1 MQWLRGHPL
10 KNLKT
15 SVNSS
20 KMSQTDEIQLALA
33 LALNSHSR
41 ANSEKRLWN
50 DICEKDEAAQK
61 RIAAQ
66 INSFPTNSHRWPYGA
81 TAKCWS
87 SVQWESWG
95 GIAVL
100 LCHVKHETWNAPLR
114 FKGWKIKIIS
124 FTLAW
129 DERKG
134 HWHCDCYANVFLQL
148 GPLDHLRQHLAV
160 GLKPAASSVSRSV
173 NFTAKWS
180 EFVVWWAP
188 WSNSACWGCQKW
200 SLSNPAKLTPKM
212 EVFRLDFHST

>member
-1 MQWLRGHPL
+1 MTARPSLEKPQNLCELFQDVTDGWNPISLGLGSQLPQSFELWKATL
-10 KNLKT
+10 KR
-15 SVNSS
+15 
-20 KMSQTDEIQLALA
+20 
-33 LALNSHSR
+33 H
-41 ANSEKRLWN
+41 LW
-50 DICEKDEAAQK
+50 EGWGGP
-61 RIAAQ
+61 
-66 INSFPTNSHRWPYGA
+66 PTNSHRWPYGA